1 MNVSL
6 VCGFFLRHRKRQNTH
21 NFRKKHRYNTIPS
34 LILQLSS
41 GSYITSSTPDLKMD
55 RQNDCLLTQ
64 LQHTNTVRN
73 TSSASHIV
81 NELDTLSNSHLSR
94 QSQSMPIIFRNAQR
108 PARLFRTSLI
118 YMHMYLCF
126 FVTLLNFSLPPSKLT
141 MIPFNSGILTITLS
155 F

>member
-34 LILQLSS
+34 LILHVSS

-64 LQHTNTVRN
+64 LQHTNTARN

-81 NELDTLSNSHLSR
+81 NEFDTFSNSHLSR
-94 QSQSMPIIFRNAQR
+94 QSQSTPIIFRNAQR
-108 PARLFRTSLI
+108 PARLLSNKSHLYAYVSLFLCYFVEFFFTSI
-118 YMHMYLCF
+118 
-126 FVTLLNFSLPPSKLT
+126 
-141 MIPFNSGILTITLS
+141 
-155 F
+155 